1 MIARDKN
8 KKYYLSIVT
17 PMYNE
22 GPNIEAFYNQIS
34 EVISKIPQIGSYE
47 IICVNDG
54 SVDDTEE
61 KLFEIHKKDSSV
73 KIISFSR
80 NFGQQAALTAGLDHA
95 TGDVVVPIDADLQDP
110 PEMIE
115 TMFQKWLEG
124 YDVVYAVRTVREGET
139 WVKTSTAYLFYWL
152 MSKVSGVKIPRN
164 TGDFRLIDSKV
175 IKSLKELRETQR
187 FMKGLF
193 TWVGYKSIGVEY
205 VRKPRFR
212 GMTKWNYRKLI
223 SFAIEGIT
231 SFSYVPLRISFFFG
245 ILLSVASFLYALFLI
260 GFKVFLGNNAE
271 GYTSMM
277 VVVLFSTGVQL
288 FSLGLI
294 GEYIGR
300 IYSESKHRPIYIV
313 NQSIGFN

>member
-8 KKYYLSIVT
+8 KKYSLSIVT

-22 GPNIEAFYNQIS
+22 SPNVEAFYSQIK
-34 EVISKIPQIGSYE
+34 ETISSIHQIGSYE

-54 SVDDTEE
+54 STDDTED
-61 KLFEIHKKDSSV
+61 KLIELNKKDSNV

-95 TGDVVVPIDADLQDP
+95 SGDIVVPIDADLQDP
-110 PEMIE
+110 PEMIAK
-115 TMFQKWLEG
+115 MFGKWLEG
-124 YDVVYAVRTVREGET
+124 YDVVYAIRTVREGDT
-139 WVKTSTAYLFYWL
+139 WLKTTTAYLFYWL

-164 TGDFRLIDSKV
+164 TGDFRLIDQKV
-175 IKSLKELRETQR
+175 VKSLKELRETQR

-193 TWVGYKSIGVEY
+193 TWVGYKSIGIEY
-205 VRKPRFR
+205 VRKPRHK
-212 GMTKWNYRKLI
+212 GLTKWNYTKLMN
-223 SFAIEGIT
+223 FAIEGIT
-231 SFSYVPLRISFFFG
+231 SFSYVPLKISFFLG
-245 ILLSVASFLYALFLI
+245 IIISVCSFLYALFLI
-260 GFKVFLGNNAE
+260 GLKVFFGNNAE
-271 GYTSMM
+271 GYTSIM

-313 NQSIGFN
+313 NHSIGFD